1 MPVYAGPRRV
11 NNPPAMN
18 GEAQRSNPDESTPE
32 SLEAADDALE
42 AQSSNDAAS
51 LTPEERA
58 ERERVAIAASL
69 QRYGVDRWGREF
81 LRANTKG
88 NLEFIDDT
96 GMAIDLQALAEEL
109 DRRGITTPCVV
120 RFPNMIVAQMRGLHD
135 AFQKAAKDNGFEGGH
150 VGLYPLKV
158 NQRRSVV
165 QTVVEAREACHY
177 GLEAGSKPEL
187 LLAMAQP
194 VIEGIPLV
202 CNGFKDREFMR
213 MAYHAAELGHDVIV
227 VLESVREVRRFIKV
241 GEDKDWKATPRLGIR
256 AKLYSRGSGR
266 WQSSGGESA
275 KFGLTTNEMLEV
287 ERQLR
292 EAGKQD
298 LLVLLHFHIGSQIT
312 QIKRIKTAM
321 REGVQLWASLKERC
335 PSMQYLDLGGG
346 VGVDYDGSRT
356 SYPSSANYS
365 IEEYASQVVFELM
378 EVVRERELAHPTIL
392 TESGRVLVAR
402 HAVLVAD
409 MREVQGELLPV
420 PPSEEDEH
428 RLIGELRYTS
438 EHINSKNIEEY
449 FHDAVDF
456 RDEALQLFSR
466 GYLTLQ
472 DRASAEGLFARV
484 RERCGVII
492 KTMKH
497 PPEEIDEYLKRAESK
512 YLVNFSIFQS
522 LPDTW
527 SIGQVFPVAPLSRH
541 NRRPNVSA
549 RLVDITCDSDGCV
562 NEFAHPDDNLRQLPL
577 IKREAGSAKYYLGFF
592 MTGAYQDSLS
602 NYHNLFA
609 RCHEVILRG
618 PDDDALLASSQMIEF
633 GDVVLEVK
641 WGQTN
646 QDVLAHMDWDSE
658 QLTSLIRDRHVD
670 TETTLGR
677 SWFLGLLQG
686 YPYLSTTTT

>member
-1 MPVYAGPRRV
+1 
-11 NNPPAMN
+11 MN
-18 GEAQRSNPDESTPE
+18 GETQLVQQPVDGPE
-32 SLEAADDALE
+32 ATDPEAAADGAVTDEL
-42 AQSSNDAAS
+42 AS
-51 LTPEERA
+51 PEDSGVAKLTPEERA
-58 ERERVAIAASL
+58 ERERVAITTSL

-81 LRANTKG
+81 LRANERG
-88 NLEFIDDT
+88 NLEFLEA
-96 GMAIDLQALAEEL
+96 GGAVVDLQALMEAL
-109 DRRGITTPCVV
+109 DARGTGTPCVV
-120 RFPNMIVAQMRGLHD
+120 RFPRMITAQMRSLHE
-135 AFQKAAKDNGFEGGH
+135 AFSKAAADNEFKGGH

-165 QTVVEAREACHY
+165 QTVVEARAECNY

-194 VIEGIPLV
+194 VLPGIPLV

-227 VLESVREVRRFIKV
+227 VLESVREVHRFISV
-241 GEDKDWKATPRLGIR
+241 GEDYAWKRTPRLGIR

-287 ERQLR
+287 ERQLT
-292 EAGKQD
+292 EAGKEH

-321 REGVQLWASLKERC
+321 REGAQLWAAMRERN

-365 IEEYASQVVFELM
+365 IVEYANQVVFELM
-378 EVVRERELAHPTIL
+378 EVIRERELPHPTIL
-392 TESGRVLVAR
+392 TESGRVLVAK

-420 PPSEEDEH
+420 PPPSEDEH
-428 RLIGELRYTS
+428 RLIGELRYTA
-438 EHINSKNIEEY
+438 EHITSKNIEEY

-456 RDEALQLFSR
+456 RDEALNLFSR
-466 GYLTLQ
+466 GYLNLQ
-472 DRASAEGLFARV
+472 DRASAEALFARV
-484 RERCGVII
+484 RMRCGALV

-497 PPEEIDEYLKRAESK
+497 PPEEIQEYLDRAHSK

-527 SIGQVFPVAPLSRH
+527 SIGQVFPVAPLSSH
-541 NRRPNVSA
+541 NKRPNVNA

-577 IKREAGSAKYYLGFF
+577 IRREAGSAKYYLGFF

-602 NYHNLFA
+602 NFHNLFA
-609 RCHEVILRG
+609 RCHEVIVHHA
-618 PDDDALLASSQMIEF
+618 DDDQLLASSELVEF
-633 GDVVLEVK
+633 GDLMLEVK

-646 QDVLAHMDWDSE
+646 EDVLAQMDWDLENLSY
-658 QLTSLIRDRHVD
+658 LIRERHLSSD
-670 TETTLGR
+670 TTLGQP
-677 SWFLGLLQG
+677 WAMGLLQG
-686 YPYLSTTTT
+686 YPYLSTTS